1 VSVPFFRLDAMQRHH
16 LNPHLS
22 SGEGPVIEGQYMY
35 FRINIKRAGTGS
47 EMHYHPNELMTF
59 PITGK
64 INCVVGKERQIVPP
78 GTFVHV
84 PPRARHSFR
93 ATEDGEV
100 QYLYIKDRTWTLIGS
115 AADEALPEEAPSA
128 TQVAKALK
136 QGKWPGKDKQ
146 PEQSQAIIEGL
157 GRCFYPMIEA
167 LDAPPASGHSEQ
179 WVEGRNLAFG
189 LIESPAGKDS
199 GADAAAHE
207 TFAYVIQ
214 GTLDAEV
221 DGEKKRARP
230 GDLIHVP
237 KGKAWRWRVAG
248 KEHARYA
255 MVRSTPALEA
265 EIERNGAADN
275 WRG

>member
-1 VSVPFFRLDAMQRHH
+1 MPFFRLSELKRHH

-22 SGEGPVIEGQYMY
+22 SGEGPVIEGHYMY

-84 PPRARHSFR
+84 PPFARHSFK

-100 QYLYIKDRTWTLIGS
+100 QYLYIKDRTWTLIGA
-115 AADEALPEEAPSA
+115 AADESLPDEAPSA
-128 TQVAKALK
+128 TQVAKAL
-136 QGKWPGKDKQ
+136 QEGKWPGKAKD
-146 PEQSQAIIEGL
+146 PEKSQAIIEGL
-157 GRCFYPMIEA
+157 GRCFYPMIEF
-167 LDAPPASGHSEQ
+167 LDAPGSSAHNEQ
-179 WVEGRNLAFG
+179 WVEGVNLAFG
-189 LIESPAGKDS
+189 FLESPSGHES
-199 GADAAAHE
+199 GADVSARE
-207 TFAYVIQ
+207 QFLYVIQ
-214 GTLDAEV
+214 GVIEAEV
-221 DGEKKRARP
+221 DGENKKATA
-230 GDLIHVP
+230 GDVIHVP
-237 KGKAWRWRVAG
+237 KGKAYRWRVG
-248 KEHARYA
+248 DSGPARYA
-255 MVRSTPALEA
+255 MVRSTPKLEA

>member
-1 VSVPFFRLDAMQRHH
+1 MPFFRLDEMKRHH

-59 PITGK
+59 PIVGK

-84 PPRARHSFR
+84 PSCARHSFR

-115 AADEALPEEAPSA
+115 AADESLPDEAPSA
-128 TQVAKALK
+128 TQVAKAL
-136 QGKWPGKDKQ
+136 QEGKWPGKAKEPQ
-146 PEQSQAIIEGL
+146 NSQAIIEGL

-167 LDAPPASGHSEQ
+167 LDAPPASAHCEQ
-179 WVEGRNLAFG
+179 WVEGANLAFG
-189 LIESPAGKDS
+189 LIESPVGYGRESSAS
-199 GADAAAHE
+199 PHE
-207 TFAYVIQ
+207 MFIYVIC
-214 GTLDAEV
+214 GVLDAEV
-221 DGEKKRARP
+221 DGEKKRVSS
-230 GDLIHVP
+230 GDLIHMP
-237 KGKAWRWRVAG
+237 KGKPWRWQVAG
-248 KEHARYA
+248 KDNARYA

>member
-1 VSVPFFRLDAMQRHH
+1 MPFFRLDEMKRHH

-47 EMHYHPNELMTF
+47 EMHYHPNELMAF

-84 PPRARHSFR
+84 PSCARHSFR

-115 AADEALPEEAPSA
+115 AADESLPDEAPSA

-136 QGKWPGKDKQ
+136 EGKWPGRDKEPQ
-146 PEQSQAIIEGL
+146 KSQAIVEGL
-157 GRCFYPMIEA
+157 GRCFYPMLET
-167 LDAPPASGHSEQ
+167 LDAPPASAHCEQ
-179 WVEGRNLAFG
+179 WVEGANLAFG
-189 LIESPAGKDS
+189 LIESPPGHERS
-199 GADAAAHE
+199 SDASAHE
-207 TFAYVIQ
+207 VFIYVLQ
-214 GTLDAEV
+214 GALDAEV
-221 DGEKKRARP
+221 DGEKKRAVP
-230 GDLIHVP
+230 GDLIHAP
-237 KGKAWRWRVAG
+237 KNKPCRWQVAG
-248 KEHARYA
+248 KSNARYA
-255 MVRSTPALEA
+255 IVGSTAKLEA
-265 EIERNGAADN
+265 EIESNGAADN

>member
-1 VSVPFFRLDAMQRHH
+1 MPFFRLNEMKRHH

-64 INCVVGKERQIVPP
+64 INCVVGKERRIVEP

-84 PPRARHSFR
+84 PPCARHSFR

-100 QYLYIKDRTWTLIGS
+100 QYLYIKDRTWTLIGA
-115 AADEALPEEAPSA
+115 AADESLPDQAPSA
-128 TQVAKALK
+128 TEVARALA
-136 QGKWPGKDKQ
+136 QGQWPGKAKD
-146 PEQSQAIIEGL
+146 PEKSQAIVEGL
-157 GRCFYPMIEA
+157 GCCFYPMIGA
-167 LDAPPASGHSEQ
+167 LDAPPASAHHEQ
-179 WVEGRNLAFG
+179 WVEGVNLAFG
-189 LIESPAGKDS
+189 FLDSPAGHE
-199 GADAAAHE
+199 AAAQAAPRE
-207 TFAYVIQ
+207 MFVYVIS
-214 GTLDAEV
+214 GGIEAEV
-221 DGEKKRARP
+221 DGERRKSVA

-237 KGKAWRWRVAG
+237 RGRPYRWRVDDSG
-248 KEHARYA
+248 PARYA
-255 MVRSTPALEA
+255 MVRSTPRLEA

>member
-1 VSVPFFRLDAMQRHH
+1 MPFFRLHEMKRHH

-64 INCVVGKERQIVPP
+64 INCVVGQDRQIVPP

-84 PPRARHSFR
+84 PSCARHSFR

-115 AADEALPEEAPSA
+115 AADESLPDEAPSA

-136 QGKWPGKDKQ
+136 EGKWPGQEKAPQK
-146 PEQSQAIIEGL
+146 SQAIIEGL
-157 GRCFYPMIEA
+157 GRCFYPMIDS
-167 LDAPPASGHSEQ
+167 LDAPPASAHWEQ
-179 WVEGRNLAFG
+179 WVEGAKLAFG
-189 LIESPAGKDS
+189 LIESPAGYGRES
-199 GADAAAHE
+199 GASPHE
-207 TFAYVIQ
+207 IFIYVIR
-214 GTLDAEV
+214 GALDAEV
-221 DGEKKRARP
+221 DGEKKRVSS
-230 GDLIHVP
+230 GDLIHMP
-237 KGKAWRWRVAG
+237 KGKPWCWNVAG
-248 KEHARYA
+248 KENARYA

>member
-1 VSVPFFRLDAMQRHH
+1 VPFFRLDEMKRHH

-59 PITGK
+59 PIVGK

-84 PPRARHSFR
+84 PPCARHSFR

-115 AADEALPEEAPSA
+115 AADESLPDEAPSA

-136 QGKWPGKDKQ
+136 EGKWPGQEKEPQK
-146 PEQSQAIIEGL
+146 SQAIIEGL

-167 LDAPPASGHSEQ
+167 LDAPPASAHCEQ
-179 WVEGRNLAFG
+179 WVEGANLAFG
-189 LIESPAGKDS
+189 LIESPAAYERAS
-199 GADAAAHE
+199 EASPHE
-207 TFAYVIQ
+207 MFIYVIQ
-214 GTLDAEV
+214 GALDAEV
-221 DGEKKRARP
+221 DGEKKRTLP
-230 GDLIHVP
+230 GDLIHMP

-248 KEHARYA
+248 KKSARYA
-255 MVRSTPALEA
+255 MVRSTPKLEA

>member
-1 VSVPFFRLDAMQRHH
+1 MPFFKLHEMKRHH

-47 EMHYHPNELMTF
+47 ELHYHPNELMTF

-84 PPRARHSFR
+84 PSCARHSFR

-115 AADEALPEEAPSA
+115 AADESLPDEAPSA
-128 TQVAKALK
+128 TQVAKALEA
-136 QGKWPGKDKQ
+136 GKWPGKAKDPQ
-146 PEQSQAIIEGL
+146 QSQAIIEGL
-157 GRCFYPMIEA
+157 GRCFYPMLES
-167 LDAPPASGHSEQ
+167 LDAPPASAHWEQ
-179 WVEGRNLAFG
+179 WVEGVNLAFG
-189 LIESPAGKDS
+189 IIESPS
-199 GADAAAHE
+199 GHE
-207 TFAYVIQ
+207 RGETSARHEWFAYVIE
-214 GTLDAEV
+214 GELDAQV
-221 DGEKKRARP
+221 DGEKKRAQR
-230 GDLIHVP
+230 GDLIHAP
-237 KGKAWRWRVAG
+237 KNKPWSWKVTGKG
-248 KEHARYA
+248 NARYA
-255 MVRSTPALEA
+255 MVRSTPKLEA

>member
-1 VSVPFFRLDAMQRHH
+1 
-16 LNPHLS
+16 
-22 SGEGPVIEGQYMY
+22 
-35 FRINIKRAGTGS
+35 
-47 EMHYHPNELMTF
+47 
-59 PITGK
+59 
-64 INCVVGKERQIVPP
+64 VPP

-84 PPRARHSFR
+84 PPCARHSFR

-115 AADEALPEEAPSA
+115 AADESLPDEAPSA

-136 QGKWPGKDKQ
+136 EGKWPGKAKEPQ
-146 PEQSQAIIEGL
+146 NSQAIIEGL

-167 LDAPPASGHSEQ
+167 LDAPLASAHCEQ

-189 LIESPAGKDS
+189 LLESPTGHES
-199 GADAAAHE
+199 SAAASAHE
-207 TFAYVIQ
+207 MFAYVIQ
-214 GTLDAEV
+214 GALDAEV
-221 DGEKKRARP
+221 DGEKKRALP

-237 KGKAWRWRVAG
+237 KNKAYCWRVAG
-248 KEHARYA
+248 ESNARYA
-255 MVRSTPALEA
+255 MVRSTQKLEA

>member
-1 VSVPFFRLDAMQRHH
+1 MPFFRLHEMKRHH

-84 PPRARHSFR
+84 PSCARHSFR

-115 AADEALPEEAPSA
+115 AADESLPDEAPSA

-136 QGKWPGKDKQ
+136 EGKWPGRDKDPQK
-146 PEQSQAIIEGL
+146 SQAIIEGL
-157 GRCFYPMIEA
+157 GRCFYPMIDA
-167 LDAPPASGHSEQ
+167 LDAPPASAHCEQ
-179 WVEGRNLAFG
+179 WVEGEKLAFG
-189 LIESPAGKDS
+189 LVESPAGYARAS
-199 GADAAAHE
+199 EASPHE
-207 TFAYVIQ
+207 MFIYVIR
-214 GTLDAEV
+214 GALDAEV
-221 DGEKKRARP
+221 DGEKKRAAS
-230 GDLIHVP
+230 GDLIHMP
-237 KGKAWRWRVAG
+237 KGRAWRWKVAG
-248 KEHARYA
+248 KDFSRYA
-255 MVRSTPALEA
+255 MVRSTPKLEA

>member
-1 VSVPFFRLDAMQRHH
+1 MPFFRLHEMKRHH

-84 PPRARHSFR
+84 PSCARHSFR

-115 AADEALPEEAPSA
+115 AADESLPDEAPSA

-136 QGKWPGKDKQ
+136 EGKWPGRDKDPQK
-146 PEQSQAIIEGL
+146 SQAIIEGL
-157 GRCFYPMIEA
+157 GRCFYPMIDA
-167 LDAPPASGHSEQ
+167 LDAPPASAHCEQ
-179 WVEGRNLAFG
+179 WVEGEKLAFG
-189 LIESPAGKDS
+189 LVESPAGYARAS
-199 GADAAAHE
+199 EASPHE
-207 TFAYVIQ
+207 MFIYVIR
-214 GTLDAEV
+214 GALDAEV
-221 DGEKKRARP
+221 DGEKKRAAS
-230 GDLIHVP
+230 GDLIHMP
-237 KGKAWRWRVAG
+237 KGRAWRWKVAG
-248 KEHARYA
+248 KDFARYA
-255 MVRSTPALEA
+255 MVRSTPKLEA

>member
-1 VSVPFFRLDAMQRHH
+1 VPFFRLSELKRHH

-59 PITGK
+59 PIIGK
-64 INCVVGKERQIVPP
+64 INCVVGQDRQIVPP

-84 PPRARHSFR
+84 PPYARHSFK

-100 QYLYIKDRTWTLIGS
+100 QYLYIKDRTWTLIGA
-115 AADEALPEEAPSA
+115 AADESLPDEAPSA

-136 QGKWPGKDKQ
+136 EGKWPGKDKD
-146 PEQSQAIIEGL
+146 PAKSQAIVEGL
-157 GRCFYPMIEA
+157 GRCFYPMVES
-167 LDAPPASGHSEQ
+167 LDAPAASAHHEQ
-179 WVEGRNLAFG
+179 WVEGVNLGFG
-189 LIESPAGKDS
+189 FLESPAGHEVRADS
-199 GADAAAHE
+199 SPRE
-207 TFAYVIQ
+207 MFLYVIS
-214 GTLDAEV
+214 GGFDAEV
-221 DGEKKRARP
+221 DGERKKITS
-230 GDLIHVP
+230 GDVIHVP
-237 KGKAWRWRVAG
+237 KGKSYRWRVEDSG
-248 KEHARYA
+248 PARYA
-255 MVRSTPALEA
+255 MVRSTPRLEA

>member
-1 VSVPFFRLDAMQRHH
+1 VPFFRIDEMKRHH

-84 PPRARHSFR
+84 PSCARHSFR

-115 AADEALPEEAPSA
+115 AADEALPDAAPSA

-136 QGKWPGKDKQ
+136 EGKWPGKAKEPQ
-146 PEQSQAIIEGL
+146 NSQAIVEGL

-167 LDAPPASGHSEQ
+167 LDAPPASAHCEQ
-179 WVEGRNLAFG
+179 WVEGANMAFG
-189 LIESPAGKDS
+189 FIESLAGYGRNS
-199 GADAAAHE
+199 DASPHE
-207 TFAYVIQ
+207 MFIYVIQ
-214 GTLDAEV
+214 GALDAEV
-221 DGEKKRARP
+221 DGEKKRAVP
-230 GDLIHVP
+230 GDLIHMP
-237 KGKAWRWRVAG
+237 KNSAWRWQVAG
-248 KEHARYA
+248 KDNARYA
-255 MVRSTPALEA
+255 MVRSTPKLEA
-265 EIERNGAADN
+265 EIEHNGAADN

>member
-1 VSVPFFRLDAMQRHH
+1 MPFFRLDEMKRHH

-84 PPRARHSFR
+84 PSCARHRFR

-115 AADEALPEEAPSA
+115 AADESLPDEAPSA
-128 TQVAKALK
+128 TQVAKAL
-136 QGKWPGKDKQ
+136 QEGKWPGKAKEPQ
-146 PEQSQAIIEGL
+146 NSQAIIEGL

-167 LDAPPASGHSEQ
+167 LDAPPASAHCEQ
-179 WVEGRNLAFG
+179 WVEGTNLAFG
-189 LIESPAGKDS
+189 LLESPS
-199 GADAAAHE
+199 GHESGTAASTHE

-214 GTLDAEV
+214 GALDAEV
-221 DGEKKRARP
+221 DGEKKRAMP

-237 KGKAWRWRVAG
+237 KNKPWRWRVTG
-248 KEHARYA
+248 DGHARYA
-255 MVRSTPALEA
+255 MVRSTPKLEA

>member
-1 VSVPFFRLDAMQRHH
+1 VPFFRLDEMKRHH

-47 EMHYHPNELMTF
+47 EMHYHPNELMAF

-84 PPRARHSFR
+84 PSCARHSFR

-115 AADEALPEEAPSA
+115 AADESLPDEAPSA

-136 QGKWPGKDKQ
+136 EGKWPGQEKAPQK
-146 PEQSQAIIEGL
+146 SQAIVEGL
-157 GRCFYPMIEA
+157 GRCFYPMLEA
-167 LDAPPASGHSEQ
+167 LDAPAASAHCEQ
-179 WVEGRNLAFG
+179 WVEGVNLAFG
-189 LIESPAGKDS
+189 LIESPPGHERS
-199 GADAAAHE
+199 SDASAHE
-207 TFAYVIQ
+207 VFIYIIQ
-214 GTLDAEV
+214 GALDAEV
-221 DGEKKRARP
+221 DGEKKRAVP
-230 GDLIHVP
+230 GDLIHAP
-237 KGKAWRWRVAG
+237 KNKPCRWLVSGKG
-248 KEHARYA
+248 NARYA
-255 MVRSTPALEA
+255 IVGSTAKLEA
-265 EIERNGAADN
+265 EIERDGAADN

>member
-1 VSVPFFRLDAMQRHH
+1 MPFFRLSELKRHH

-84 PPRARHSFR
+84 PPFARHSFR

-100 QYLYIKDRTWTLIGS
+100 QYLYIKDRTWTLIGA
-115 AADEALPEEAPSA
+115 AADESLPDEAPSA
-128 TQVAKALK
+128 TEVARALK
-136 QGKWPGKDKQ
+136 EGKWPGKAKD
-146 PEQSQAIIEGL
+146 PEKSQAIIEGL

-167 LDAPPASGHSEQ
+167 LDAPPASAHHEQ
-179 WVEGRNLAFG
+179 WVEGVNLAFG
-189 LIESPAGKDS
+189 FLESPAG
-199 GADAAAHE
+199 HE
-207 TFAYVIQ
+207 AGGSSSPREMFLYVID
-214 GTLDAEV
+214 GAFDAEV
-221 DGEKKRARP
+221 DGERKTAGP
-230 GDLIHVP
+230 GDVIHVP
-237 KGKAWRWRVAG
+237 RGKSYRWRVTDAG
-248 KEHARYA
+248 PSRYA

-265 EIERNGAADN
+265 EIERSGAADN